1 MVPRLWGEPTMT
13 SYDANERAAGT
24 LPTAKFG
31 SALLWVLTFGFA
43 FVVLVALLISVG
55 PPELPEGV
63 FPP

>member
-1 MVPRLWGEPTMT
+1 MT

-55 PPELPEGV
+55 PPEPPEGV